1 MAAHPV
7 ASAALLPLPSQ
18 GFAHLDVELADLLRR
33 YLADLGM
40 DANAPAVRWW
50 CAALALT
57 SRAHARGH
65 VGLNGSVLQSP
76 GGLDLL
82 DPADPACS
90 VAFRGFVQRWLQEAA
105 ASGLGAGD
113 ASEARVVQEA
123 VLSSG
128 LLCWDLQ
135 HLYLRRLWAAECRV
149 AQSLADRSR
158 QSTPCGAEQA
168 LQVEQL
174 LQNWFGPEADQAS
187 ADQQHA
193 CRQAL
198 HAPFLVLSG
207 GPGTGKTYTA
217 ARLMALL
224 QAMRPPGTPALR
236 VALAAPTGKAAAR
249 LRHSMEQ
256 AWAQLHGRGLPD
268 SFWTE
273 SWAAVEPPQTVHAL
287 LAQWRRRAR
296 NGALNRSTPARGH
309 APAPG
314 LEASVDVL
322 LVDEASMLDIELMD
336 ELLMHLPAQARLVL
350 IGDPAQ
356 LASVEA
362 GSILAD
368 LCGALASH
376 PGHVALRHS
385 RRFDGTIGAWA
396 RGLQAQDADV
406 LRDIEA
412 HAQSDRH
419 TLIETAVGP
428 LGWEP
433 FFQALSSRPVAT
445 SGQAIAADVVA
456 QLLKEVDRFRV
467 LAALRQGPWGVE
479 GLNHDIERALAAR
492 GHLNRSEAWPHG
504 RVLMITRND
513 DATGLRNGDVGVVL
527 APLGSAPRFVWMA
540 GQELRSVGVSR
551 LPPHELAYAMT
562 VHKSQGSE
570 FDRVVL
576 VLPDSDHPVLC
587 RELLY
592 TGLTRAKR
600 DLLWFLPNPSL
611 LGAAASRTTRRMGGL
626 WPRLD
631 ALTRPDGA

>member
-1 MAAHPV
+1 MSAHAMAC
-7 ASAALLPLPSQ
+7 SALLPLPSE

-33 YLADLGM
+33 HLADRGM
-40 DANAPAVRWW
+40 DTNAPPVRWW

-65 VGLNGSVLQSP
+65 VGLNWSALQSP

-82 DPADPACS
+82 DPADPSCG

-105 ASGLGAGD
+105 ACGLGAGE
-113 ASEARVVQEA
+113 ASGAREVQEA
-123 VLSSG
+123 VISSG

-149 AQSLADRSR
+149 AQSWAGRSC
-158 QSTPCGAEQA
+158 QSTPCSAEQA
-168 LQVEQL
+168 LQAEEL
-174 LQNWFGPEADQAS
+174 LQAWFGPEADQAS

-198 HAPFLVLSG
+198 QSPFLVLSG

-217 ARLMALL
+217 ARLLALL

-256 AWAQLHGRGLPD
+256 AWAQLRGRGLPD
-268 SFWTE
+268 SFWAA
-273 SWAAVEPPQTVHAL
+273 SWAAVEPPKTVHAL
-287 LAQWRRRAR
+287 LAEWRRRAR
-296 NGALNRSTPARGH
+296 SGSLSRSTHAHGH
-309 APAPG
+309 APSPG
-314 LEASVDVL
+314 VEAFGDVL

-376 PGHVALRHS
+376 PCHVALCHS
-385 RRFDGTIGAWA
+385 RRFEGTIGAWA
-396 RGLQAQDADV
+396 QGLQAHDAKV
-406 LRDIEA
+406 LRDIET
-412 HAQSDRH
+412 HAQSDRQV
-419 TLIETAVGP
+419 LIETAVGP

-433 FFQALSSRPVAT
+433 FFQALRAMHVAT
-445 SGQAIAADVVA
+445 SGPAMSADLVGR
-456 QLLKEVDRFRV
+456 LLMEIDRFRV
-467 LAALRQGPWGVE
+467 LAALRQGPWGVV

-492 GHLNRSEAWPHG
+492 GHLNRSETWPHG

-527 APLGSAPRFVWMA
+527 APQGSAPRFAWMA
-540 GQELRSVGVSR
+540 GQEPRSVGVSR

-576 VLPDSDHPVLC
+576 ALPESDHPVLC

-592 TGLTRAKR
+592 TGLTRAKQ

-611 LGAAASRTTRRMGGL
+611 LGAAAGRTTRRMGGM
-626 WPRLD
+626 WPRLN
-631 ALTRPDGA
+631 ALLGPGRA